1 MVSFDILHTMKPI
14 FALLPTNEIA
24 QKIFKLRNELIK
36 KGWGFESERT
46 QVLPH
51 LSVAYL
57 MEINDH
63 IVIDKLESDLIVH
76 LPKFEVITLD
86 VVGVRTWSNK
96 ITLMFDNKPAR
107 ELVSRLEM
115 LLSKYSLSDSQNYLN
130 QLNKSEAGLGEKTYS
145 SFEEASG
152 DHIKIARNI
161 KDEHLNEAVDYT
173 SEFLP
178 KKFAFNKLVFID
190 YGCTEKDIIWQLE
203 ASLRF

>member
-1 MVSFDILHTMKPI
+1 MKPI
-14 FALLPTNEIA
+14 FALLPTDEIT
-24 QKIFKLRNELIK
+24 QKIYDARSKLIK
-36 KGWGFESERT
+36 RGWGIESERT

-63 IVIDKLESDLIVH
+63 TVINKLKSDLVVQP
-76 LPKFEVITLD
+76 PKFETITLD
-86 VVGVRTWSNK
+86 VARVRTWSNK
-96 ITLMFDNKPAR
+96 ISFMFDNKPVR
-107 ELVSRLEM
+107 RLVSELEA
-115 LLSKYSLSDSQNYLN
+115 LLSKYGISDSQNYLN
-130 QLNKSEAGLGEKTYS
+130 QLNKSEAELGEKTYT

-161 KDEHLNEAVDYT
+161 KDKHLNEAVVYI

-178 KKFAFNKLVFID
+178 KKFTFNKLVFID

-203 ASLRF
+203 ASSRS